1 MRILATL
8 LAIFLVLVVNELWW
22 RKLKTHD
29 EFSRKFVH
37 ITVGTFVAFWP
48 FFLSWREIELLSLA
62 FALVVLLSQ
71 KFKLFKAIHSVQ
83 RTTWGEMYFALAVGI
98 TAFATHNK
106 WIYMAAALEMALA
119 DGLAAI
125 VGQRLGQSN
134 SYTVLGHSKS
144 IAGTLTFFVTSVLI
158 LLVYSH
164 YSGANLGPVFI
175 IILSLLASAAENASV
190 EGLDNLVV
198 PLMVTLFLSLR

>member
-8 LAIFLVLVVNELWW
+8 LAIFLVLVLNEYWW
-22 RKLKTHD
+22 RRLKSHD

-37 ITVGTFVAFWP
+37 VTVGTFVAFWP
-48 FFLSWREIELLSLA
+48 FFLTWRQIELLSLA
-62 FALVVLLSQ
+62 FAVIVGLSQ
-71 KFKLFKAIHSVQ
+71 KLKIFQAIHSVQ

-125 VGQRLGQSN
+125 VGQRFGNSN
-134 SYTVLGHSKS
+134 RYTILGHTKS
-144 IAGTLTFFVTSVLI
+144 VAGTSTFFVTSVLI
-158 LLVYSH
+158 LIAYSH
-164 YSGANLGPVFI
+164 YSGAQLGPLFI
-175 IILSLLASAAENASV
+175 IILSLLASLAENASV

-198 PLMVTLFLSLR
+198 PLMVTLFLSLH